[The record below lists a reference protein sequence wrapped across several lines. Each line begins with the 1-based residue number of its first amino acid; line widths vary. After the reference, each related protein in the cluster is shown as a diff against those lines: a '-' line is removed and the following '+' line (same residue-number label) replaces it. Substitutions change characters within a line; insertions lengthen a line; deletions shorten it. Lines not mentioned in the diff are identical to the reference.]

1 MKRVLQ
7 NIPRKLLILIP
18 LRDLRKL
25 LTHEQQLLARMAIH
39 KSICGT
45 QICRLFLIG
54 LPRHLAEHGRLSMY
68 DFIVREYQHK
78 ILTVG
83 VKHAEGQL
91 PVMLVAEIRITLHVS
106 GKIIHPAHI
115 PLIIKAQAV
124 LLHRAGDLRPCGRF
138 LRDQK
143 SAPDLLFEYAV

>member
-1 MKRVLQ
+1 
-7 NIPRKLLILIP
+7 
-18 LRDLRKL
+18 
-25 LTHEQQLLARMAIH
+25 
-39 KSICGT
+39 
-45 QICRLFLIG
+45 
-54 LPRHLAEHGRLSMY
+54 MY
-68 DFIVREYQHK
+68 DLIVGEYQHK

-124 LLHRAGDLRPCGRF
+124 LLHRTGDLRPCGRF
-138 LRDQK
+138 LCDEK
-143 SAPDLLFEYAV
+143 AAPDLLFEDAV

>member
-1 MKRVLQ
+1 MKRVFQ
-7 NIPRKLLILIP
+7 NIPRKLLVLIP

-45 QICRLFLIG
+45 QICCLFLIS

-68 DFIVREYQHK
+68 DFIVGEYQHK

-83 VKHAEGQL
+83 VKHTEGQL
-91 PVMLVAEIRITLHVS
+91 PVMLVSEIRITLHVS
-106 GKIIHPAHI
+106 GKIVHPAHI
-115 PLIIKAQAV
+115 PLIIKAQSV
-124 LLHRAGDLRPCGRF
+124 LLHRFGDLRPCGRF
-138 LRDQK
+138 LRNQK
-143 SAPDLLFEYAV
+143 TAPDLLFEDTV

>member
-1 MKRVLQ
+1 MKWVLQ

-18 LRDLRKL
+18 LRDLCKL

-54 LPRHLAEHGRLSMY
+54 LTRHLAKHGRLSMY
-68 DFIVREYQHK
+68 DFIVGEYQHK

-91 PVMLVAEIRITLHVS
+91 PVMLVPEIWIALHIA
-106 GKIIHPAHI
+106 GEIIHPAHI
-115 PLIIKAQAV
+115 PLIIKAQSAV
-124 LLHRAGDLRPCGRF
+124 LWITGDHRPCGRF
-138 LRDQK
+138 LCDQDRAIF
-143 SAPDLLFEYAV
+143 SALKYSI